1 MPEVENVP
9 LRLTAPVED
18 RKADA
23 MERHAD
29 EAKALAQAQ
38 QKAADA
44 MAAYTGLEMRP
55 YRRAEFWWEAVRAV
69 APAAPDTDTALRA
82 ADEMCDG
89 FEARFPEYTGTP

>member
-9 LRLTAPVED
+9 LRPTAPVEE
-18 RKADA
+18 RKAAA
-23 MERHAD
+23 MERQAD
-29 EAKALAQAQ
+29 EHKALAEAQ

-55 YRRAEFWWEAVRAV
+55 YRRAEYWWEAVRSV
-69 APAAPDTDTALRA
+69 APAAPDTDTAMRA

-89 FEARFPEYTGTP
+89 FEVRFPEYTGTP